1 MVALQLTTLG
11 GSNPAHALI
20 TVLYLVVSAP
30 TPAFNIVDIQHSA
43 LAKARASAHA
53 WINVV

>member
-1 MVALQLTTLG
+1 LQLTTLG